1 MSQPSGANGVD
12 IVALAKSFGPA
23 RVLDGISLALAPG
36 EFVALLGPSG
46 CGKTTLLRSVAGLL
60 TPDSGSIRL
69 GADTVVDAGRRLFV
83 PAEKR
88 HLGMVFQDY
97 GLWPHL
103 RVKDNVAF
111 PLAARGRPK
120 SDHAA
125 LVQAALQRVAL
136 EHLAE
141 RFPGELSGGQQ
152 QRVAVARAIVDAPR
166 ILLFDEPLSN
176 LDASLRDSLGR
187 EIATLVRSLRTT
199 ALYVTHD
206 QVEALSL
213 ADRVAVMRDGRI
225 VQLDTPER
233 LYNAPTDA
241 GVAAFLKA
249 GSLVEGSVA
258 EGRFSPRGMTDSI
271 AVESALQG
279 PATLLVP
286 AAALR
291 PGSGGEVRLRVE
303 TTQFRGDRY
312 EITALW
318 GEHTAASRLHFWFA
332 HSLEPGQYIPV
343 SVDATRLRLF
353 PASVQP

>member
-1 MSQPSGANGVD
+1 MFQPSGANGVD
-12 IVALAKSFGPA
+12 IVDLAKSFGPA
-23 RVLDGISLALAPG
+23 RVLDGISLAMAPG

-60 TPDSGSIRL
+60 APDSGTIRL
-69 GADTVVDAGRRLFV
+69 GADTVVDAARDLFV

-103 RVKDNVAF
+103 RVKDNVGF

-120 SDHAA
+120 ADHAA
-125 LVQAALQRVAL
+125 LIEAALQRVAL
-136 EHLAE
+136 GHLAE

-176 LDASLRDSLGR
+176 LDAGLRDTLGR

-206 QVEALSL
+206 QTEALSL
-213 ADRVAVMRDGRI
+213 ADRIAVMRDGRI

-233 LYNAPTDA
+233 LYQEPADA

-249 GSLVEGSVA
+249 GSLIEGLVA
-258 EGRFSPRGMTDSI
+258 DGRFSPHGMAESI
-271 AVESALQG
+271 AVISPITG

-291 PGSGGEVRLRVE
+291 PGTGGTVRLRVE
-303 TTQFRGDRY
+303 TAQFRGDRY
-312 EITALW
+312 EITARW
-318 GEHTAASRLHFWFA
+318 GAHDTAPRLHFWFP
-332 HSLEPGQYIPV
+332 HRLQPGQEIPV
-343 SVDATRLRLF
+343 AVDAAQLRLF
-353 PASVQP
+353 SVSA

>member
-1 MSQPSGANGVD
+1 MSLTSGANGVD

-23 RVLDGISLALAPG
+23 RVLDDISLKLAPG

-60 TPDSGSIRL
+60 APDAGEIRL
-69 GADTVVDAGRRLFV
+69 GVDTVVDASRRLFV

-103 RVKDNVAF
+103 RVKENVGF

-120 SDHAA
+120 AEHAV
-125 LVQAALQRVAL
+125 LVQAALRRVAL
-136 EHLAE
+136 DHLAD

-176 LDASLRDSLGR
+176 LDAGLRDTLGR

-206 QVEALSL
+206 QAEALSL
-213 ADRVAVMRDGRI
+213 ADRIAVMRDGRI

-233 LYNAPTDA
+233 LYHEPADA

-249 GSLVEGSVA
+249 GSLVDGVMTDGHFRA
-258 EGRFSPRGMTDSI
+258 RDATDSI
-271 AVESALQG
+271 PFPSPLQG
-279 PATLLVP
+279 PVTLLVP
-286 AAALR
+286 PAALR
-291 PGSGGEVRLRVE
+291 ASTGGELRLCVE
-303 TTQFRGDRY
+303 TAQFRGDRY
-312 EITALW
+312 EITARW
-318 GEHTAASRLHFWFA
+318 GRHETAPRLHFWLA
-332 HSLEPGQYIPV
+332 HGLQPGQEIPV
-343 SVDATRLRLF
+343 AVDATRLRLF
-353 PASVQP
+353 PSTSLS